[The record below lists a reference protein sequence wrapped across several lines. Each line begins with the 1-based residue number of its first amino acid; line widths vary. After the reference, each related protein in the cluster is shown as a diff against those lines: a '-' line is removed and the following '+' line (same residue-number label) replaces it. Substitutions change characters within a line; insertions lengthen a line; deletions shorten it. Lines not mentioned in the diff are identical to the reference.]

1 MSRYE
6 ARLERDLSNL
16 KEKLASL
23 TQSVEEA
30 LRDAVSAL
38 LMGDD
43 ELAYNVVLSDL
54 PINRAS
60 RELDRLCHSFIAVH
74 LPTAGHLRFVSS
86 VMRVNLEQERIG
98 DYASTICRESVQLEQ
113 RPIGDLAS
121 DVEAIA
127 SQSQRMLARA
137 NETFGNG
144 DAERARVTMGMADQA
159 GRTFHAAFERLVA
172 SGKQLSSKDLLAYLV
187 IYRSLLR
194 VAHQAKNVC
203 EEATFAATGQSK
215 APKVYRILFLDED
228 NSILGPMAQAIARKG
243 FPGSGEYDSAG
254 RQAAKALDERLVG
267 FLTERGMDPGD
278 LTPTALSM
286 TEEELSSYHVIV
298 SLQGSV
304 RSYLDRIPFH
314 TVALDWPVGKPPT
327 RDGDGSE
334 YEAVY
339 REIAVRV
346 SDLMKTLR
354 GEEAP

>member
-30 LRDAVSAL
+30 LTDAVSAL

-43 ELAYNVVLSDL
+43 DLAYNVILSDL

-74 LPTAGHLRFVSS
+74 LPAAGHLRFVSS

-98 DYASTICRESVQLEQ
+98 DYASTICRESVQLER
-113 RPIGDLAS
+113 RPTGDLAR

-137 NETFGNG
+137 NETFGSD
-144 DAERARVTMGMADQA
+144 DADRARATMGMADQA
-159 GRTFHAAFERLVA
+159 GRSFHAAFERLVA

-187 IYRSLLR
+187 ILRSLLR

-203 EEATFAATGQSK
+203 EEATFAATGQPK
-215 APKVYRILFLDED
+215 APKVYHILFLDED
-228 NSILGPMAQAIARKG
+228 NAILGPMAQAIARKG

-254 RQAAKALDERLVG
+254 RQAAAALDNRLVG
-267 FLTERGMDPGD
+267 FLSERAMDPGD
-278 LTPTALSM
+278 LTPTTLSLS
-286 TEEELSSYHVIV
+286 EEELAGYHVIV

-304 RSYLDRIPFH
+304 KSYVDRVPFH
-314 TVALDWPVGKPPT
+314 TVALEWPVGTPPT
-327 RDGDGSE
+327 GDGDE
-334 YEAVY
+334 YEAIY

-346 SDLMKTLR
+346 SDLIKTLR
-354 GEEAP
+354 GDEAP